1 MIQVLLCI
9 LILSCACFIDTYHK
23 GTYNIGTY
31 HKGTY
36 NIGTYETGTSVHL
49 DPLLCVCFSCEGSV
63 S

>member
-9 LILSCACFIDTYHK
+9 LILSCACFID
-23 GTYNIGTY
+23 TY